1 MGSNENIML
10 RSVKFCG
17 GLFWCLFLFCCACRG
32 AVRGWAEL
40 SSTEAAVTCSPAA
53 GQHLLIKPCL
63 PCCLLPDDFTSSMW
77 YMAQVRSS
85 FFMTSSLFCS
95 LGDLTFSG
103 VLSTTSVYQQ
113 ADFQCLQL
121 QPSSSPHLCSQ
132 LPCSVLTCVSIH
144 HATTS
149 ADVSYHTST
158 STHSEINKLPCN
170 LLQASMSAFGPTLS
184 QPRVTEMSGMHF
196 HYCFRYN

>member
-1 MGSNENIML
+1 MGKKTDMILAKVHLLWGIFNPLCLKVNYLCSNLNIETLEMCQVGSY
-10 RSVKFCG
+10 SVVDTLVLVVFS
-17 GLFWCLFLFCCACRG
+17 FFCCACRG

-40 SSTEAAVTCSPAA
+40 SSTEAAVTRSPAA

-121 QPSSSPHLCSQ
+121 
-132 LPCSVLTCVSIH
+132 
-144 HATTS
+144 
-149 ADVSYHTST
+149 
-158 STHSEINKLPCN
+158 
-170 LLQASMSAFGPTLS
+170 
-184 QPRVTEMSGMHF
+184 
-196 HYCFRYN
+196 